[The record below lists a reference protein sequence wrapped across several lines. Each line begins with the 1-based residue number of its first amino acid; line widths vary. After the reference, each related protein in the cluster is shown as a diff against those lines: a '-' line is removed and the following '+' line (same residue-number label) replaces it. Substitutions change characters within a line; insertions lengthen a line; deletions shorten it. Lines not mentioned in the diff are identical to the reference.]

1 MKKLIILLFSILM
14 LVGFSMVVS
23 ADTIPV
29 KDAWFISGDG
39 AVLVLCENGNLY
51 TGQAVN
57 DDTPTLLLSDV
68 VDVVINEPSNGKTY
82 GAALHTNGKISLF
95 ETYHTDSAV
104 SPANSRGAE
113 KATIYREL
121 DVIASELISTSYK
134 QCFYING
141 ENQLVYFDTGTN
153 SSGSTSIIAD
163 NVEKT
168 ISGLWGDVYIV
179 NTQGVLN
186 KLELDRSMSNRSYTV
201 ESESYVMSGVNDII
215 NFEYSGK
222 GAGKEYIY
230 LVLKSNGDLYMIDSE
245 RSDPPE
251 RIGKNVQTLDNANVK
266 VYRYGYNQDHYCEV
280 DYVDSN
286 GGFYVYNS
294 IQKQI
299 TQYYDDAKAIYHF
312 KDSRAKLERYVVS
325 TDNKVYYCGYV
336 EGIPAS
342 NRQELSKNVGGFFTG
357 TKDKIVY
364 SGNGKDIR
372 LLGKDETYLSGVKTI
387 INNTNLYNNRNYYMF
402 IKTNGELWASQSMYN
417 EPFLTKFSD
426 KPTKLYINGYNV
438 TLVSEIQI
446 VNNRSMYPF
455 RECLEN
461 MGATVLWDSVS
472 RCAIG
477 EYNGITVE
485 FPIDKNYYYINGE
498 IHYMDT
504 TSYISNGRTYIPI
517 RFAAEALGFTVEWES
532 TSVENKISIFE

>member
-1 MKKLIILLFSILM
+1 MKKLIVLLFSILM
-14 LVGFSMVVS
+14 VAGFSIVVS

-82 GAALHTNGKISLF
+82 GAALHANGKISLF

-104 SPANSRGAE
+104 SPVNSRGAE

-121 DVIASELISTSYK
+121 DVNAKKLISTSK
-134 QCFYING
+134 KNECIYIDSAN
-141 ENQLVYFDTGTN
+141 NLVDTSVVITN
-153 SSGSTSIIAD
+153 
-163 NVEKT
+163 NVEKC
-168 ISGLWGDVYIV
+168 IWGNWLDVYIIE
-179 NTQGVLN
+179 TDGTLN
-186 KLELDRSMSNRSYTV
+186 KLHLKTSKAIETEN
-201 ESESYVMSGVNDII
+201 YVMSNVSDII
-215 NFEYSGK
+215 NFRYLGK

-245 RSDPPE
+245 KSDPPE
-251 RIGKNVQTLDNANVK
+251 RIGKNVQTLDNAKVK

-294 IQKQI
+294 MQKQI

-312 KDSRAKLERYVVS
+312 EDSRAKLERYVVS

-372 LLGKDETYLSGVKTI
+372 LLGKEETYLSGVKAI

-517 RFAAEALGFTVEWES
+517 RFAAEALGFTVEWGS

>member
-1 MKKLIILLFSILM
+1 MKKLIVLLFSVLM
-14 LVGFSMVVS
+14 AAGLTMAVS
-23 ADTIPV
+23 AETIPV

-51 TGQAVN
+51 TGQSVN
-57 DDTPTLLLSDV
+57 DDTPTLLLDDV

-82 GAALHTNGKISLF
+82 GAALHTDGKISLF
-95 ETYHTDSAV
+95 ET
-104 SPANSRGAE
+104 NQE
-113 KATIYREL
+113 KASVYYNL
-121 DVIASELISTSYK
+121 DVTASELLSTSYK
-134 QCFYING
+134 NCFYITDKN
-141 ENQLVYFDTGTN
+141 ELVYFDTGYNFN
-153 SSGSTSIIAD
+153 SWSSIIAD
-163 NVEKT
+163 NVAKT
-168 ISGLWGDVYIV
+168 INGLWPDVYIIE
-179 NTQGVLN
+179 TDGVLN
-186 KLELDRSMSNRSYTV
+186 KLDLHRYKSDSAYSV
-201 ESESYVMSGVNDII
+201 EAETYVMSGVSDII
-215 NFEYSGK
+215 NFEYFGK
-222 GAGKEYIY
+222 GMGKEYIY

-245 RSDPPE
+245 KGDPPE
-251 RIGKNVQTLDNANVK
+251 RIGKNVQTLDNVK
-266 VYRYGYNQDHYCEV
+266 VNVCEYGYNQDHYCEV
-280 DYVDSN
+280 DYVDFN
-286 GGFYVYNS
+286 GGFFVYNS
-294 IQKQI
+294 MQKQI
-299 TQYYDDAKAIYHF
+299 TQYYDDAKAIYHL
-312 KDSRAKLERYVVS
+312 KNSREELERYIVS
-325 TDNKVYYCGYV
+325 TNNKVYYCGRV
-336 EGIPAS
+336 ESIPAS
-342 NRQELSKNVGGFFTG
+342 ERQEVSVDVGGFVAG

-364 SGNGKDIR
+364 SGDGNGIR
-372 LLGKDETYLSGVKTI
+372 LLGKSETYLSDVKAI
-387 INNTNLYNNRNYYMF
+387 INNTSLYKNRNYYMF

-417 EPFLTKFSD
+417 EPFLTKFCD

-504 TSYISNGRTYIPI
+504 TSYISNERTYIPI

-532 TSVENKISIFE
+532 TSVENRISIFN